1 MFLKGGC
8 LCRVPE
14 YSPEQMIWAQERAQV
29 LRHAEGAMA
38 AFIQAGPSEQ
48 RTALGMLSRGD
59 REQVHQLA
67 GEYGLVTQSIGNGA
81 QRNLMLYKPQN
92 SGLAAG
98 STIRVPRSLLLPF
111 HNHSFVQLLPGGRA
125 W

>member
-1 MFLKGGC
+1 M
-8 LCRVPE
+8 CRVPE

-29 LRHAEGAMA
+29 LRHAEGAMS

-81 QRNLMLYKPQN
+81 QRSLMLYKPQN

-98 STIRVPRSLLLPF
+98 SPIQVLGSLPLPYHKPRGVECS
-111 HNHSFVQLLPGGRA
+111 GGC
-125 W
+125 WY